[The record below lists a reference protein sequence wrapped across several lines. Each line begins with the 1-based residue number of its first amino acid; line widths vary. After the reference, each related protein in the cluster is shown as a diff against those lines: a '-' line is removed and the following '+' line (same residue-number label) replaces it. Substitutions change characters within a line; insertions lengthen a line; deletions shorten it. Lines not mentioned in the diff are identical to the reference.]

1 MKRIGRWILAALAIA
16 LLIGAALAENAGEA
30 LPGRTGE
37 ATAVSPTQAGD
48 AAPSEAQSQ
57 ILCKLPTRREQSRI
71 QCVRQRIYPT
81 AALCAV

>member
-37 ATAVSPTQAGD
+37 ATAEISPMQAGD
-48 AAPSEAQSQ
+48 AAPSQHRGGSMATGGKR
-57 ILCKLPTRREQSRI
+57 CAFRRARHL
-71 QCVRQRIYPT
+71 RP
-81 AALCAV
+81 

>member
-37 ATAVSPTQAGD
+37 ATAEISPMQAGD
-48 AAPSEAQSQ
+48 AAPSDAPGMPRSTE
-57 ILCKLPTRREQSRI
+57 KRMRR
-71 QCVRQRIYPT
+71 
-81 AALCAV
+81 